1 MKLGGDVAIMSAQGA
16 MQKELEKTVEK
27 QPASQNQWRRAWR
40 RLKRNKMAM
49 FGLAVLILLVVSSV
63 FAEWLA
69 PHDPYEQNL
78 LMRFKPPG
86 TEGHPLGTDG
96 FGRDIL
102 SRLLYGSRISLAVGL
117 ASVSFGLVFG
127 VTLGLLAG
135 YYKRLDNIIMRL
147 IDIMLAFPGVLLAI
161 AIVAA
166 LGPGMWN
173 VVIAIGVWSVPTFAR
188 IVRGQVLAIK
198 GKEYIT
204 ATRAIGCKDFRII
217 FKHILPNCLAP
228 VIVYATMRIAS
239 AIMSTAALSFLGLGA
254 QPPTPEWGAMIAEG
268 RSFLYNAPHIATV
281 PGLAIMVVV
290 FGFNL
295 LGDGLRD
302 ALDPNLSDV

>member
-1 MKLGGDVAIMSAQGA
+1 MSSQTAIQPD
-16 MQKELEKTVEK
+16 KTNPNR
-27 QPASQNQWRRAWR
+27 QPVSQTQWRRAWR
-40 RLKRNKMAM
+40 RLKRNKPAM
-49 FGLAVLILLVVSSV
+49 FGLCVLIALVFSSI
-63 FAEWLA
+63 FAGWIA
-69 PHDPYEQNL
+69 PHDPYEQDL
-78 LMRFKPPG
+78 LMRFKPIG

-102 SRLLYGSRISLAVGL
+102 SRLLHGSRISLVVGL
-117 ASVSFGLVFG
+117 SSVSLGLVFG
-127 VTLGLLAG
+127 VTLGLIAG
-135 YYKRLDNIIMRL
+135 YYPKVDNLIMRI

-173 VVIAIGVWSVPTFAR
+173 VVIAIGIWSIPTFAR
-188 IVRGQVLAIK
+188 IVRGQVLAVK
-198 GKEYIT
+198 SKEYVT
-204 ATRAIGCKDFRII
+204 ATQAIGCRDYRIL

-239 AIMSTAALSFLGLGA
+239 SIMSTATLSFLGLGA
-254 QPPTPEWGAMIAEG
+254 QPPIPEWGAMIAEG

-281 PGLAIMVVV
+281 PGLAIMIVV

-302 ALDPNLSDV
+302 ALDPNMTDV